1 MHNTV
6 LRMLGGV
13 YRFYRDGFAS
23 MTIGRTL
30 WAVIIVKLV
39 VIFCVLKLLF
49 FPDVL
54 KREARDGDKAGYVAT
69 QLTDRAPMRGDMRHG
84 QGADSATAYCK
95 TKLKTYKTRVLCTTS
110 Y

>member
-23 MTIGRTL
+23 MTVGRTL

-69 QLTDRAPMRGDMRHG
+69 QLADRA
-84 QGADSATAYCK
+84 ADA
-95 TKLKTYKTRVLCTTS
+95 R
-110 Y
+110 

>member
-23 MTIGRTL
+23 MTVGRTL

-39 VIFCVLKLLF
+39 VIFC
-49 FPDVL
+49 VL

-69 QLTDRAPMRGDMRHG
+69 QLTDRA
-84 QGADSATAYCK
+84 ADA
-95 TKLKTYKTRVLCTTS
+95 R
-110 Y
+110 